1 MKPPK
6 AQIIWLLKLFSIF
19 EKRKEK
25 MIYNTKTKKPFSPN
39 LQVEFLISMGRPR
52 QRRPSLWWLSAVEFN
67 HKSGYKPCDLL

>member
-39 LQVEFLISMGRPR
+39 LQVEILMSILQWVFYAKEGQAYGGFQL
-52 QRRPSLWWLSAVEFN
+52 
-67 HKSGYKPCDLL
+67 